1 MGGLAT
7 GIALGK
13 AGYEVE
19 IYDRVELRPA
29 GAGISLWSNGVKVL
43 NSLGLGKE
51 IASIGGQMDR
61 VAYYS
66 NTGEKLTDFSVQP
79 LVDQVGQRPYPVART
94 DLQGMLLQ
102 VFGAENVQQL
112 QMRCRRARSAP
123 RYCYFEDGRKATG
136 DVLVAADGTHP

>member
-1 MGGLAT
+1 LSRDGLAT
-7 GIALGK
+7 GTLGK

-19 IYDRVELRPA
+19 IYDRVRTPPCR
-29 GAGISLWSNGVKVL
+29 AGISLWSNGVKVL

-61 VAYYS
+61 VYYS

-94 DLQGMLLQ
+94 DLRECC
-102 VFGAENVQQL
+102 F
-112 QMRCRRARSAP
+112 RCLGKCSA
-123 RYCYFEDGRKATG
+123 
-136 DVLVAADGTHP
+136 

>member
-1 MGGLAT
+1 LEPDGWL

-19 IYDRVELRPA
+19 IYDRVSELRP

-94 DLQGMLLQ
+94 DLQGICFRCLGQKMFSLTANALPSKKRTALLL
-102 VFGAENVQQL
+102 F
-112 QMRCRRARSAP
+112 
-123 RYCYFEDGRKATG
+123 
-136 DVLVAADGTHP
+136 